1 MNGSER
7 TSDFIRDII
16 REDREQG
23 RFGGR
28 VHTRF
33 PPEPNGYLHIGH
45 AKAICVNFGIAE
57 EFGGLCNLRMD
68 DTDPTKESWEYV
80 EAQKRDVR
88 WLGFDWGDRLFFASD
103 YFEQLYS
110 WAVELIKEG
119 KAYVD
124 DLSPEE
130 IREYRGDFTTP
141 GRESPYRD
149 RSVEENLDLFERMR
163 AGEFEEGE
171 RVLRAKIDMSAS
183 NMNMRDPVMYRI
195 LYETHY
201 RQGDKW
207 CLYPT
212 YDWTHGQSD
221 SIEGITHS
229 LCSLEFEDHRPLYN
243 WYLDQLG
250 IYHPQQIEF
259 ARLFLSHT
267 VVRKRKLLELVEGG
281 YVNGWDDPRMP
292 TISGIRRRGYP
303 PEAIRRFC
311 DEIGLAKADSLIDM
325 DLLEH
330 CVRQELNRS
339 APRVFAVLDPLKV
352 VIDNYPEGQVD
363 AFEVDINP
371 EDPDSGTRTVPF
383 ARVLY
388 IERED
393 FREEP
398 PRKFFRLAPGREVR
412 LKSAYLI
419 TCQRVIKDEDGEVV
433 ELHCTYDP
441 ETKGGE
447 APDGRRVRGTLHW
460 VSAQHALDVEVRL
473 YDRLFTK
480 ADMGD
485 IPDDGPGGPKD
496 FKDYLNEDSLKV
508 ITAKAEPSL
517 AAAQPGDR
525 FQFYRKTYVC
535 VDPDSSEER
544 LVFNQTVP
552 LRSTWAK
559 IVEKMKQD

>member
-1 MNGSER
+1 MMSTNEK
-7 TSDFIRDII
+7 TSDFIRDIV
-16 REDREQG
+16 REDCEKG
-23 RFGGR
+23 TFAGR

-45 AKAICVNFGIAE
+45 AKAICINFGIAE
-57 EFGGLCNLRMD
+57 DFDGLCNLRMD
-68 DTDPTKESWEYV
+68 DTDPTKETWEYV
-80 EAQKRDVR
+80 EAIQRDID
-88 WLGFDWGDRLFFASD
+88 WLGFDWEDRLFFASD
-103 YFEQLYS
+103 YFEQLYE
-110 WAVELIKEG
+110 WAIELIKKG

-130 IREYRGDFTTP
+130 IRRYRGDFTTP
-141 GRESPYRD
+141 GRDSPYRD
-149 RSVEENLDLFERMR
+149 RSVEENLDLFARMR
-163 AGEFEEGE
+163 AGEFEAGE

-183 NMNMRDPVMYRI
+183 NMNLRDPVMYRI

-201 RQGDKW
+201 KQGDDW
-207 CLYPT
+207 CIYPT

-243 WYLDQLG
+243 WFLEVLE

-259 ARLFLSHT
+259 ARLNLSHT
-267 VVRKRKLLELVEGG
+267 VMSKRYLLQLVEEGQ
-281 YVNGWDDPRMP
+281 VEGWDDPRMP
-292 TISGIRRRGYP
+292 TISGMRRRGYP
-303 PEAIRRFC
+303 ASAIRGFC
-311 DEIGLAKADSLIDM
+311 DEIGVAKADSLIDM
-325 DLLEH
+325 DVLEH
-330 CVRQELNRS
+330 IVRDELNRR
-339 APRVFAVLDPLKV
+339 APRVFAVLNPLKV
-352 VIDNYPEGQVD
+352 VIDNYPSDRVE
-363 AFEVDINP
+363 AFEIDINP
-371 EDPDSGTRTVPF
+371 EDPDSGYREVPF
-383 ARVLY
+383 SRVLF

-398 PRKFFRLAPGREVR
+398 PKKFFRLAPGREVR

-419 TCQRVIKDEDGEVV
+419 TCERVVKDEDGEVV
-433 ELHCTYDP
+433 ELHCRYDP

-460 VSAQHALDVEVRL
+460 VSAEHSLDVEVRL

-480 ADMGD
+480 EDMGD
-485 IPDDGPGGPKD
+485 IPPGKD
-496 FKDYLNEDSLKV
+496 FNDYMNPDSLKV
-508 ITAKAEPSL
+508 ITAKVEPSL
-517 AAAQPGDR
+517 ASAGPGDR

-535 VDPDSSEER
+535 VDPGSTGER

-559 IVEKMKQD
+559 IVKRMKDK